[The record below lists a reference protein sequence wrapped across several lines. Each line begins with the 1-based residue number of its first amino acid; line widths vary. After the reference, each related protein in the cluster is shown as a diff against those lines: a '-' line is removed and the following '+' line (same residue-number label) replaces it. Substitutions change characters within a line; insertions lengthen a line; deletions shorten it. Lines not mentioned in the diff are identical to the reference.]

1 MEEKLECAARVTVR
15 SAAARSIKS
24 YKGGDAVLSGNK
36 GENDLHF
43 WDQSIAHYRAL
54 PVRRPASPR
63 RRGMDWSTGA
73 SNSGSVIEELVYIGM
88 RAELP
93 ATTYTRATG
102 ATRGALSYYLS
113 EGEEPGSEVT
123 THWCSVAY
131 WELRQRVGRLY
142 TLHEP
147 YLCIFQDLPHGNGL
161 SLSLVQEPTSV
172 DCVKRTREKIGL
184 GLVLS
189 READGV
195 WLYNRSGY
203 PVFVNSPTLD
213 NPSSR
218 ASVVIKVNPG
228 YSMNIFN
235 YDMASVL
242 RAVKERHCLDGPY
255 DPTSIRIS
263 FAKGWGPSYHRQ
275 FITSCPA
282 WLEVL
287 LNVNR

>member
-1 MEEKLECAARVTVR
+1 MSTFGSMILKNLLKQNQDASDYVHSLNLQERLDPRKSFLEEEQMLLNIKQEASGWPEWVHTEEDAVKYMEE
-15 SAAARSIKS
+15 
-24 YKGGDAVLSGNK
+24 Y
-36 GENDLHF
+36 
-43 WDQSIAHYRAL
+43 AL
-54 PVRRPASPR
+54 RE
-63 RRGMDWSTGA
+63 D
-73 SNSGSVIEELVYIGM
+73 
-88 RAELP
+88 
-93 ATTYTRATG
+93 
-102 ATRGALSYYLS
+102 LS

-123 THWCSVAY
+123 NHWCSVAY

-242 RAVKERHCLDGPY
+242 RAVKERHCPGRTVRPDL
-255 DPTSIRIS
+255 
-263 FAKGWGPSYHRQ
+263 H
-275 FITSCPA
+275 
-282 WLEVL
+282 
-287 LNVNR
+287 

>member
-102 ATRGALSYYLS
+102 ATRGALSY
-113 EGEEPGSEVT
+113 
-123 THWCSVAY
+123 
-131 WELRQRVGRLY
+131 
-142 TLHEP
+142 
-147 YLCIFQDLPHGNGL
+147 CIHSFIESFRF
-161 SLSLVQEPTSV
+161 SLSPLSICLRKFEYSKKIVHSKQTEHWQDWHQWRRFFTDQEISVRHSFKIVQCLCELINTKGAPMHIVTV
-172 DCVKRTREKIGL
+172 
-184 GLVLS
+184 S
-189 READGV
+189 RELISAIH
-195 WLYNRSGY
+195 S
-203 PVFVNSPTLD
+203 
-213 NPSSR
+213 
-218 ASVVIKVNPG
+218 I
-228 YSMNIFN
+228 
-235 YDMASVL
+235 VL
-242 RAVKERHCLDGPY
+242 
-255 DPTSIRIS
+255 
-263 FAKGWGPSYHRQ
+263 
-275 FITSCPA
+275 
-282 WLEVL
+282 
-287 LNVNR
+287 

>member
-102 ATRGALSYYLS
+102 ATRGALSY
-113 EGEEPGSEVT
+113 
-123 THWCSVAY
+123 
-131 WELRQRVGRLY
+131 
-142 TLHEP
+142 
-147 YLCIFQDLPHGNGL
+147 CIHSFIESFHF
-161 SLSLVQEPTSV
+161 SLSPLSICLRKFEYSKKIVHSQQTEHWQDWHQWRRFFTDQEISVRHSFKIVQCLCELINTKGAPMHIVTV
-172 DCVKRTREKIGL
+172 
-184 GLVLS
+184 S
-189 READGV
+189 RELISATH
-195 WLYNRSGY
+195 S
-203 PVFVNSPTLD
+203 
-213 NPSSR
+213 
-218 ASVVIKVNPG
+218 I
-228 YSMNIFN
+228 
-235 YDMASVL
+235 VL
-242 RAVKERHCLDGPY
+242 
-255 DPTSIRIS
+255 
-263 FAKGWGPSYHRQ
+263 
-275 FITSCPA
+275 
-282 WLEVL
+282 
-287 LNVNR
+287 

>member
-102 ATRGALSYYLS
+102 ATRGALSYCIHWVISFLSIPSIYLPKKIWILKKKIVHS
-113 EGEEPGSEVT
+113 QQTEHWQDWHQWRRFFTDQEISVRHSFKIVQCLCELINTKGAPMHIVT
-123 THWCSVAY
+123 V
-131 WELRQRVGRLY
+131 
-142 TLHEP
+142 
-147 YLCIFQDLPHGNGL
+147 
-161 SLSLVQEPTSV
+161 
-172 DCVKRTREKIGL
+172 
-184 GLVLS
+184 S
-189 READGV
+189 RELISATH
-195 WLYNRSGY
+195 S
-203 PVFVNSPTLD
+203 
-213 NPSSR
+213 
-218 ASVVIKVNPG
+218 I
-228 YSMNIFN
+228 
-235 YDMASVL
+235 VL
-242 RAVKERHCLDGPY
+242 
-255 DPTSIRIS
+255 
-263 FAKGWGPSYHRQ
+263 
-275 FITSCPA
+275 
-282 WLEVL
+282 
-287 LNVNR
+287 

>member
-102 ATRGALSYYLS
+102 ATRGALSYCLHSFIESFHFSLS
-113 EGEEPGSEVT
+113 PLSICLRKFEYSKNCSFT
-123 THWCSVAY
+123 TDWT
-131 WELRQRVGRLY
+131 LTRL
-142 TLHEP
+142 TSMETIFHRSRNQCETF
-147 YLCIFQDLPHGNGL
+147 FQDSTGF
-161 SLSLVQEPTSV
+161 
-172 DCVKRTREKIGL
+172 
-184 GLVLS
+184 
-189 READGV
+189 V
-195 WLYNRSGY
+195 WIDKY
-203 PVFVNSPTLD
+203 
-213 NPSSR
+213 
-218 ASVVIKVNPG
+218 
-228 YSMNIFN
+228 
-235 YDMASVL
+235 
-242 RAVKERHCLDGPY
+242 
-255 DPTSIRIS
+255 
-263 FAKGWGPSYHRQ
+263 
-275 FITSCPA
+275 
-282 WLEVL
+282 
-287 LNVNR
+287 

>member
-102 ATRGALSYYLS
+102 ATRGALSYCLHSFIVSIPSIYLPKKIWILKKLFIHNRLNIDKIDINGDDFS
-113 EGEEPGSEVT
+113 QIKK
-123 THWCSVAY
+123 SV
-131 WELRQRVGRLY
+131 WD
-142 TLHEP
+142 
-147 YLCIFQDLPHGNGL
+147 I
-161 SLSLVQEPTSV
+161 
-172 DCVKRTREKIGL
+172 
-184 GLVLS
+184 LS
-189 READGV
+189 R
-195 WLYNRSGY
+195 
-203 PVFVNSPTLD
+203 
-213 NPSSR
+213 
-218 ASVVIKVNPG
+218 
-228 YSMNIFN
+228 
-235 YDMASVL
+235 
-242 RAVKERHCLDGPY
+242 
-255 DPTSIRIS
+255 
-263 FAKGWGPSYHRQ
+263 
-275 FITSCPA
+275 
-282 WLEVL
+282 
-287 LNVNR
+287 

>member
-102 ATRGALSYYLS
+102 ATRGALSY
-113 EGEEPGSEVT
+113 
-123 THWCSVAY
+123 
-131 WELRQRVGRLY
+131 
-142 TLHEP
+142 
-147 YLCIFQDLPHGNGL
+147 CIHSFIEAFHF
-161 SLSLVQEPTSV
+161 SLSPLSICLRKFEYSKIVHSQQTEHWQDWHQWRRFFTDQEISVRHSFKIVQCLCELINTKGAPMHIVTV
-172 DCVKRTREKIGL
+172 
-184 GLVLS
+184 S
-189 READGV
+189 RELISATH
-195 WLYNRSGY
+195 S
-203 PVFVNSPTLD
+203 
-213 NPSSR
+213 
-218 ASVVIKVNPG
+218 I
-228 YSMNIFN
+228 
-235 YDMASVL
+235 VL
-242 RAVKERHCLDGPY
+242 
-255 DPTSIRIS
+255 
-263 FAKGWGPSYHRQ
+263 
-275 FITSCPA
+275 
-282 WLEVL
+282 
-287 LNVNR
+287 